1 MGIVYDDKAVDAL
14 LDRTQGQGEDRTD
27 ESLLAN
33 EYLSQF
39 KVRSLISEY
48 CEKLCTEIYMVHTL
62 FLIDLR
68 NFSPLKISSYMVF
81 VFF

>member
-39 KVRSLISEY
+39 KVRSLISKY
-48 CEKLCTEIYMVHTL
+48 REKLCTEI
-62 FLIDLR
+62 
-68 NFSPLKISSYMVF
+68 K
-81 VFF
+81 